1 MPKLTRSL
9 PSLRRHKASG
19 QAVVALSGRDHY
31 LGPWGSKPAKREY
44 ERLIGEWL
52 AAGRLLPAA
61 SNVIGT
67 TVAELAAAYLRFAK
81 SYYRKDGKPT
91 GSMQRVRIVLR
102 IMRQTYGRTEAAGF
116 GPLALQ
122 AIQGRLVDDGKSR
135 PYVNHLIEGIKR
147 VFRWGVSQELV
158 PPSVFQALA
167 TVPGLRRGRTDAR
180 EPQRI
185 MPVAESIVDAT
196 LPQLPPAVADM
207 VRLQRLTG
215 CRPGEDCIL
224 RPCDVDRAGE
234 VWAYR
239 PASHKTEHHGRE
251 RIIFIGPKAQAIL
264 SPYLLRAADAHCFS
278 PREAV
283 EAQNA
288 ARREA
293 RQSPMTPSQSR
304 RRRKR
309 KPQRAPGDCYTV
321 HSYGRAITRACE
333 AAEVDVWMPNRL
345 RHSAATEIRSRYGL
359 EAAATVLGHAQA
371 NVTQIYA
378 ERDLTKAAAIMR
390 EVG

>member
-19 QAVVALSGRDHY
+19 QAVVTLSGRDLY
-31 LGPWGSKPAKREY
+31 LGPWGSRPAKREY

-52 AAGRLLPAA
+52 AAGRVLPAE

-81 SYYRKDGKPT
+81 GYYRKDGEPT
-91 GSMQRVRIVLR
+91 GSLDRVKIALKTLR
-102 IMRQTYGRTEAAGF
+102 TLYGRTEAAAF

-122 AIQGRLVDDGKSR
+122 AIQGRLVADGKARS
-135 PYVNHLIEGIKR
+135 YVNHLVETIRR
-147 VFRWGVSQELV
+147 VFKWGVSQELV
-158 PPSVFQALA
+158 PASVFQALA
-167 TVPGLRRGRTDAR
+167 TVPGLRRGRTEAR
-180 EPQRI
+180 EPKPI

-196 LPQLPPAVADM
+196 LPRMPPIVADM

-215 CRPGEDCIL
+215 ARPGEICIL
-224 RPCDVDRAGE
+224 RPCDVDRSGD

-264 SPYLLRAADAHCFS
+264 APYLLRAADAFCFS

-283 EAQNA
+283 ETKRAE
-288 ARREA
+288 RREA
-293 RQSPMTPSQSR
+293 RQTPMTPSQSR

-309 KPQRAPGDCYTV
+309 KPRRAPGDCYTFR
-321 HSYGRAITRACE
+321 SYGRAIARACT
-333 AAEVDVWMPNRL
+333 AAKVDVGMPNRL

>member
-1 MPKLTRSL
+1 M
-9 PSLRRHKASG
+9 
-19 QAVVALSGRDHY
+19 
-31 LGPWGSKPAKREY
+31 
-44 ERLIGEWL
+44 
-52 AAGRLLPAA
+52 
-61 SNVIGT
+61 
-67 TVAELAAAYLRFAK
+67 
-81 SYYRKDGKPT
+81 
-91 GSMQRVRIVLR
+91 
-102 IMRQTYGRTEAAGF
+102 
-116 GPLALQ
+116 
-122 AIQGRLVDDGKSR
+122 
-135 PYVNHLIEGIKR
+135 
-147 VFRWGVSQELV
+147 SQELV

-167 TVPGLRRGRTDAR
+167 TVPGLRRGRTEAR

-185 MPVAESIVDAT
+185 APVAESIVDAT
-196 LPQLPPAVADM
+196 LPHLPRIVADM

-215 CRPGEDCIL
+215 ARPGEVCIL
-224 RPCDVDRAGE
+224 RPCDVDRSGD

-264 SPYLLRAADAHCFS
+264 APYLLRAADAYCFS

-288 ARREA
+288 QRREK

-309 KPQRAPGDCYTV
+309 KPVRAPGDCYTV
-321 HSYGRAITRACE
+321 HSYGRAITRACD

-345 RHSAATEIRSRYGL
+345 RHSAATEIRSRFGL